1 MSISPIGGVSGAAG
15 VGPTRSVPGIVKA
28 PEGKASGS
36 SFAKLLGDMVND
48 ANGQH
53 QKADTSVQQLM
64 SGETDN
70 LHEVVLDAARAD
82 MSFRLLVEI
91 RNKLMDAYQEIMRM
105 QV

>member
-1 MSISPIGGVSGAAG
+1 MSISPIGGVPGASG
-15 VGPTRSVPGIVKA
+15 VGPTSSVPNIVKA
-28 PEGKASGS
+28 PRSEASGA
-36 SFAKLLGDMVND
+36 SFAKLLGEMVNE
-48 ANGQH
+48 ASAQH
-53 QKADTSVQQLM
+53 QQADTSVKQLM